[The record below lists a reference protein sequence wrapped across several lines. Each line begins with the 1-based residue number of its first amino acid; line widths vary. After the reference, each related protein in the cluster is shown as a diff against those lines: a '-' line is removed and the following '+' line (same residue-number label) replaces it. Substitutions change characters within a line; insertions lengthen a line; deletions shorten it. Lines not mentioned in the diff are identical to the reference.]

1 MSKGLSSFL
10 KRADQ
15 SKNQSLKNMEVKYK
29 RTGSIKSIHTIAKKR
44 LGFDSFD
51 LMVNNPMFETL
62 RNGPEFKAI
71 VKKVQEEKAAIRMQ
85 IKEMENTGK
94 LDL

>member
-1 MSKGLSSFL
+1 
-10 KRADQ
+10 
-15 SKNQSLKNMEVKYK
+15 MEVKYK
-29 RTGSIKSIHTIAKKR
+29 RIGAIKSIHTIAKKR

>member
-1 MSKGLSSFL
+1 MQVKGT
-10 KRADQ
+10 RNGA
-15 SKNQSLKNMEVKYK
+15 
-29 RTGSIKSIHTIAKKR
+29 IKSIHTIAKKR

-62 RNGPEFKAI
+62 RNDPEFKAI